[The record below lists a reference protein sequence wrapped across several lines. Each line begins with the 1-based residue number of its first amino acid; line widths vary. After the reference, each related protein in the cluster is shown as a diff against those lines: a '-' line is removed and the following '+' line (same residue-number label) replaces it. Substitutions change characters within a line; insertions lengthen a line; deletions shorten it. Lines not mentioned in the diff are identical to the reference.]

1 MKILDWKQGNLVG
14 LEVPMS
20 GKIWVR
26 SLIIIYNW
34 LVRMYYIQMNNEYY
48 WLIKHFDDTT
58 LDHIRNRFD
67 KESGEWRDGEIATDH
82 VGLVGG
88 AVIYINVSV

>member
-34 LVRMYYIQMNNEYY
+34 LVRMYYIQ
-48 WLIKHFDDTT
+48 IGCTF
-58 LDHIRNRFD
+58 IRFD

>member
-1 MKILDWKQGNLVG
+1 MKILDWKQGDLVG

-34 LVRMYYIQMNNEYY
+34 LVRMYYIQIGWYY
-48 WLIKHFDDTT
+48 YSL
-58 LDHIRNRFD
+58 
-67 KESGEWRDGEIATDH
+67 
-82 VGLVGG
+82 
-88 AVIYINVSV
+88 

>member
-34 LVRMYYIQMNNEYY
+34 LVRMYYIQIGWYFLFALTKKAEN
-48 WLIKHFDDTT
+48 
-58 LDHIRNRFD
+58 
-67 KESGEWRDGEIATDH
+67 
-82 VGLVGG
+82 GG
-88 AVIYINVSV
+88 MAKSLPIT

>member
-34 LVRMYYIQMNNEYY
+34 LVR
-48 WLIKHFDDTT
+48 
-58 LDHIRNRFD
+58 FD

>member
-1 MKILDWKQGNLVG
+1 MKRLDWKQEDLVG
-14 LEVPMS
+14 LEVPML
-20 GKIWVR
+20 GKIWVH

-34 LVRMYYIQMNNEYY
+34 LVRMYYIQ
-48 WLIKHFDDTT
+48 IAGT
-58 LDHIRNRFD
+58 IIRFD

>member
-1 MKILDWKQGNLVG
+1 M
-14 LEVPMS
+14 
-20 GKIWVR
+20 R

-34 LVRMYYIQMNNEYY
+34 LVSDVLYTDRLVLFM
-48 WLIKHFDDTT
+48 
-58 LDHIRNRFD
+58 RFD